1 MNFLPT
7 LRRELFLRRVFST
20 AQILRRPRAKKE
32 EEDIDWE
39 EETYKMQEIIIKNLK
54 IALKD
59 SRSYIKTERKRSA
72 VLQVYFI

>member
-1 MNFLPT
+1 MSFLPM
-7 LRRELFLRRVFST
+7 LRRELFLRRAFST
-20 AQILRRPRAKKE
+20 AQILRRPRTK